1 MIGLFIANSI
11 WLFLFGW
18 ETFWAASIV
27 IVAYD
32 LFLFLVLQ
40 RLAVNFASRKHSWQL
55 KLSAAAFAA
64 NASWV
69 TVASCLQLQVNAL
82 EEGWLASPDFAIG
95 WLFGAVAL
103 ASTVVYL
110 RADPVDAA
118 VAAWAL
124 GGIIANQADASDWGC
139 NSRICPDCATGI
151 GICDRV
157 NTSPFPGRPNGFAA
171 LQCALYNS
179 SSARECVVDKS
190 DVLAKWC
197 FAFIGIVAAALVAG
211 VVRGL
216 VLRAHE
222 PRFSEM
228 RHDTK
233 EMVDD
238 AEKGDGLPAPAL

>member
-1 MIGLFIANSI
+1 MCPAQTHPVYGLPAGWAFSIWGIIYTLEGIFCVIQALPSGLASEELGAIRTPVIGLFIANSV

-18 ETFWAASIV
+18 ETFWAAAIV

-32 LFLFLVLQ
+32 LFLFLVLK

-69 TVASCLQLQVNAL
+69 TVASCLQVQVNAL
-82 EEGWLASPDFAIG
+82 EEGWLASADFAIG

-110 RADPVDAA
+110 RADPVYAA

-139 NSRICPDCATGI
+139 NSRICPDCVTG
-151 GICDRV
+151 
-157 NTSPFPGRPNGFAA
+157 
-171 LQCALYNS
+171 
-179 SSARECVVDKS
+179 
-190 DVLAKWC
+190 
-197 FAFIGIVAAALVAG
+197 
-211 VVRGL
+211 
-216 VLRAHE
+216 
-222 PRFSEM
+222 
-228 RHDTK
+228 
-233 EMVDD
+233 
-238 AEKGDGLPAPAL
+238 